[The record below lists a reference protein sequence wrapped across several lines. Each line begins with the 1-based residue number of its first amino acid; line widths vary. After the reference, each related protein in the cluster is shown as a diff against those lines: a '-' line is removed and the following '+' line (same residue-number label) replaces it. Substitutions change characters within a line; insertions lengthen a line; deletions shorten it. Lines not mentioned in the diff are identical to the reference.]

1 MFETALYPTAV
12 ALPFAKA
19 PTSLFL
25 FTSQYLISLPTSTSS
40 DDLLAPRI
48 ARCFAR
54 KLVLPHFAL
63 SIEICH
69 ADHEAMDVCWYD
81 CAEKEETV
89 ENRVAGCPACEG
101 ADCKWW
107 EDEIEDADNDLFG

>member
-40 DDLLAPRI
+40 DDLLALRV
-48 ARCFAR
+48 ARCLAR
-54 KLVLPHFAL
+54 KFVLPDFSF
-63 SIEICH
+63 SIEVCH
-69 ADHEAMDVCWYD
+69 ADHEAMDVRWDD
-81 CAEKEETV
+81 CTEKEQAIDE
-89 ENRVAGCPACEG
+89 RVA
-101 ADCKWW
+101 
-107 EDEIEDADNDLFG
+107 